1 MPSPAHIQAA
11 TLQKFLAGWKKFT
24 AEEWMAT
31 WSTDSRQKLLPFSLG
46 VPSRS
51 RTEVQQVLPKLIGVL
66 NNYEMEIH
74 EVVHDA
80 SKGKAAVYIISKA
93 DTPFE
98 GNFKWT
104 NEYAVFLTFTEDGQE
119 ICKMEE
125 MVDTA
130 FYQEFSPR
138 FQKYLTE
145 QGLSH

>member
-66 NNYEMEIH
+66 NNYEVSDIG
-74 EVVHDA
+74 DFSA
-80 SKGKAAVYIISKA
+80 
-93 DTPFE
+93 PL
-98 GNFKWT
+98 KWQ
-104 NEYAVFLTFTEDGQE
+104 LL
-119 ICKMEE
+119 I
-125 MVDTA
+125 
-130 FYQEFSPR
+130 P
-138 FQKYLTE
+138 L
-145 QGLSH
+145 